1 MEAALILFRQIMV
14 MFVLMF
20 IGVWLFKRGFVTKD
34 GSKQL
39 GSILLY
45 VVIPTIVLRSLW
57 IEFTYDRLFMLFKTF
72 GLALLALIISML
84 ISKIF
89 FKNDPVANFSSS
101 FSNAGFIG
109 IPLVQALMGNDAV
122 FYITG
127 IIMMLNLL
135 QWTYGL
141 VIMTGNVEHIQ
152 IKRLLKNP
160 VLIAF
165 AIGFLAF
172 LLNLPKPEIVTTTLN
187 TIAGLNTPLA
197 MIVSGVYLAQCKFT
211 SLFNDINLY
220 RVSFVRLLV
229 IPVITTVVFMLFP
242 ESLNECSLAILISAS
257 APVGANVAIFAAQ
270 YDADYTYAVRLVC
283 TTTIFSIITVPLIIA
298 FASVII

>member
-1 MEAALILFRQIMV
+1 MAAAFILFKQIMV
-14 MFVLMF
+14 MFILMF
-20 IGVWLFKRGFVTKD
+20 IGDWLFKRGFVTKD

-39 GSILLY
+39 GSVLLY

-57 IEFTYDRLFMLFKTF
+57 IDFSYERLFMLFKTF

-84 ISKIF
+84 VSKLF
-89 FKNDPVANFSSS
+89 FNHDPVANFSSS

-109 IPLVQALMGNDAV
+109 IPLVQALMGSDAV

-141 VIMTGNVEHIQ
+141 VVITGDIEHIH

-165 AIGFLAF
+165 VVGFAAF
-172 LLNLPKPEIVTTTLN
+172 LLSLPKPEIVTTTLN
-187 TIAGLNTPLA
+187 TIAALNTPLA
-197 MIVSGVYLAQCKFT
+197 MIVSGVYLAQCKFI
-211 SLFNDINLY
+211 SLFNDIHLY

-229 IPVITTVVFMLFP
+229 IPVLTLLAFALFP
-242 ESLNECSLAILISAS
+242 ASLRECSLAILIAAS

-270 YDADYTYAVRLVC
+270 YNADYTYAVRLVC
-283 TTTIFSIITVPLIIA
+283 TTTILSIITVPLIIA
-298 FASVII
+298 LAVIII

>member
-1 MEAALILFRQIMV
+1 MEAALILFKQIMV
-14 MFVLMF
+14 MFILMF

-45 VVIPTIVLRSLW
+45 AVIPTIVLRSLW

-84 ISKIF
+84 VSKVF
-89 FKNDPVANFSSS
+89 FNHDPVANFSSS

-109 IPLVQALMGNDAV
+109 IPLVQALLGNDAV

-141 VIMTGNVEHIQ
+141 VVMTGNIEHVHVN
-152 IKRLLKNP
+152 RLLKNP

-165 AIGFLAF
+165 VIGFGAF
-172 LLNLPKPEIVTTTLN
+172 LLNLPRPEIITTTLN

-197 MIVSGVYLAQCKFT
+197 MIVSGVYLAQCKFI
-211 SLFNDINLY
+211 SLFNDVKLY
-220 RVSFVRLLV
+220 RVSFVRLLI
-229 IPVITTVVFMLFP
+229 IPVITTLVFMLFP
-242 ESLNECSLAILISAS
+242 DSLRECSLAILISAS

-270 YDADYTYAVRLVC
+270 FDADYTYAVRLVC
-283 TTTIFSIITVPLIIA
+283 TTTILSIITIPLIIA
-298 FASVII
+298 LASVII